1 MQTDPRY
8 GAEVLRRF
16 RELPGAGDIPGD
28 PPGTFA
34 GRADAADGGARVLI
48 GLRVERGVVTEAR
61 FRAYGCPW
69 FIAAASWL
77 TERLPG
83 LSRRELA
90 GWDWREVADALEV
103 PPARFG
109 RLITLQDAVRAAAAA
124 WPEAAGTGV

>member
-16 RELPGAGDIPGD
+16 RELPGAGDLPDAAPGA
-28 PPGTFA
+28 FA

-48 GLRVERGVVTEAR
+48 TLRAERGVVTEAR

-77 TERLPG
+77 TERLLG
-83 LSRRELA
+83 VSQRELA
-90 GWDWREVADALEV
+90 AWDWREAAEALEV

-124 WPEAAGTGV
+124 WPGAGGTGV